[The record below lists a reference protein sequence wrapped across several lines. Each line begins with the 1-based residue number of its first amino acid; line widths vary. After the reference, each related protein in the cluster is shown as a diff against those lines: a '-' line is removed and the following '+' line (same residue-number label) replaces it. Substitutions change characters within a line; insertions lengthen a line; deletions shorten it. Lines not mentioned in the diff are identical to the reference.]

1 SNNGVSIRCY
11 RQTVFLG
18 QASRQLLRRSV
29 GESLLPNVIAVR
41 TSIRTEVHPLSIGR
55 PRRVVAA
62 AFRWTNQA
70 HGPVAGKWR
79 QPALTHSAVT
89 FHFNHEYPLAIGRK
103 IGNMRHVVLVQ
114 RYVHIPL
121 LRAAFG

>member
-1 SNNGVSIRCY
+1 MPAIGGQFWAIAKAFRRDLSLPMLVVHPHAAIERADGSNNGVSIRCY

-70 HGPVAGKWR
+70 HGPVA
-79 QPALTHSAVT
+79 
-89 FHFNHEYPLAIGRK
+89 
-103 IGNMRHVVLVQ
+103 
-114 RYVHIPL
+114 
-121 LRAAFG
+121 